1 MLYFLLFNIA
11 PTLVE
16 VLVVCIIFQIEFG
29 PGLVVATLL
38 MVVVY
43 IAFTRIVTD
52 WRTKLRR
59 EMHEIDNQAI
69 ARAVDALL
77 NYETGQYFTAAHR
90 EAQHSAQAMHT
101 YADIAAN
108 KQSPP

>member
-43 IAFTRIVTD
+43 IAFIRIVTD
-52 WRTKLRR
+52 WRTKPRR
-59 EMHEIDNQAI
+59 ERNDIDNQAI
-69 ARAVDALL
+69 APAVDSPL
-77 NYETGQYFTAAHR
+77 NYDTLIYFTAEAH
-90 EAQHSAQAMHT
+90 EARTHRTDAHT
-101 YADIAAN
+101 A
-108 KQSPP
+108 

>member
-69 ARAVDALL
+69 ARAVDSLL
-77 NYETGQYFTAAHR
+77 NYATVHYITAEAR
-90 EAQHSAQAMHT
+90 EDPKST
-101 YADIAAN
+101 RLN
-108 KQSPP
+108 SS